1 MSPDCKEVLSPTV
14 AGGIDN
20 LLSSS
25 KIIYVLYFNM
35 LVVPMVT
42 LEALNNFAN
51 ESSGEAN
58 LLLRRSGDTDLEA
71 TVVLETS
78 NIQPLPN
85 PATGNQL
92 IRAPQLFQHTILKYW
107 EWGMGMGLSMQL
119 YTQIFP
125 LRC

>member
-25 KIIYVLYFNM
+25 KIIYALYFNM

-42 LEALNNFAN
+42 LEALNNFVN

-107 EWGMGMGLSMQL
+107 EWGFQRNF
-119 YTQIFP
+119 THKFFH
-125 LRC
+125 